1 MYSGSVGASAVT
13 AGGKNCHASKCGGK
27 NVQRYMR
34 EVAVV
39 YDAVCPEQRCLLKQ
53 YFLFKYDSFF

>member
-1 MYSGSVGASAVT
+1 MNQV
-13 AGGKNCHASKCGGK
+13 NIKCGGK

-39 YDAVCPEQRCLLKQ
+39 YDAVCPEPRCWLKQ